1 MANIQD
7 IFSFRNISTAIESV
21 KTGIPDRLPG
31 VFNTIT
37 EKVFGNE
44 TTYHKF
50 QGMRKL
56 IQRTEYGA
64 PAKHYGQ
71 NPITQQPVILT
82 SFSGVV
88 TVEQEL
94 LLRLR
99 NVNDL
104 MAQQKAMDFIERK
117 AREFKTRFENN
128 RIAHKAQMLRKGA
141 YWYDSSGNL
150 LQSSSGA
157 VVTVDFGVP
166 AGNQGQVS
174 SCISATWATT
184 STNIYG
190 DLIALN
196 KKAVQATGRPLKHMF
211 YGNAIPTYIYKND
224 SFKHYFQFN
233 PQYYQAFTSKPGYI
247 PDGFMG
253 YTWHHMG
260 DVFWENEAGTV
271 VQGWD
276 DDILAMTPEIDSDVY
291 TMFEGSKIVP
301 TGMGIQT
308 GESFD
313 QVMSNTELVH
323 GMHGF
328 SQLMFNGVIQANL
341 YFGDE
346 GMPVWK
352 NGLDLYIADVVP

>member
-21 KTGIPDRLPG
+21 KTGIPDRLPS

-50 QGMRKL
+50 FGQRKL
-56 IQRTEYGA
+56 VQRTEYGA
-64 PAKHYGQ
+64 PSKGYSQ
-71 NPITQQPVILT
+71 NPVTQQPVILT
-82 SFSGVV
+82 SFNAHV

-117 AREFKTRFENN
+117 ARELKTRFENN
-128 RIAHKAQMLRKGA
+128 RIAHKIQMLRKGA

-157 VVTVDFGVP
+157 VATVDFGVP

-190 DLIALN
+190 DIIALD
-196 KKAVQATGRPLKHMF
+196 KKAIQATGRPLKHFF

-233 PQYYQAFTSKPGYI
+233 PQYFQAFANKPGYI

-253 YTWHHMG
+253 KTWHHMG
-260 DVFWENEAGTV
+260 DVFFENESGTV

-301 TGMGIQT
+301 TGMGVQT
-308 GESFD
+308 GET
-313 QVMSNTELVH
+313 VNLGNTELVH
-323 GMHGF
+323 GIHGY
-328 SQLMFNGVIQANL
+328 SVMTVDPIQVKL
-341 YFGDE
+341 IIGDE

-352 NGLDLYIADVVP
+352 NAADLYIADVVP